1 MFKRAAAPATGR
13 SPVASRISLLRSGE
27 EWKSREVE
35 GVSRKRLPVGRASRG
50 DEVATRE
57 RLSVERGDVHGCGRG
72 RATGGAAV
80 GVRERLSVGREYVL
94 SGGIGWA
101 SRGAEV
107 GARKQVPVGHELG
120 KCVLRS
126 GTGWASRGPEVGER

>member
-1 MFKRAAAPATGR
+1 
-13 SPVASRISLLRSGE
+13 
-27 EWKSREVE
+27 
-35 GVSRKRLPVGRASRG
+35 
-50 DEVATRE
+50 
-57 RLSVERGDVHGCGRG
+57 
-72 RATGGAAV
+72 
-80 GVRERLSVGREYVL
+80 VGREYVL

>member
-1 MFKRAAAPATGR
+1 M
-13 SPVASRISLLRSGE
+13 
-27 EWKSREVE
+27 
-35 GVSRKRLPVGRASRG
+35 
-50 DEVATRE
+50 
-57 RLSVERGDVHGCGRG
+57 
-72 RATGGAAV
+72 GA
-80 GVRERLSVGREYVL
+80 RERLSVGREYVL